1 MNQAQILQLIDAS
14 QTTLKH
20 ELQVKH
26 PESKYHL
33 LMLHRSL
40 QILKNYIEV
49 VAQNEQQQLDIL
61 QNYFHFSVNDLE
73 QSTEQLCSEMR
84 KQLDIQALEALE
96 QLNQLDLNFT
106 KAGS

>member
-33 LMLHRSL
+33 LMLHRSF

-49 VAQNEQQQLDIL
+49 VAQNEQQQLDIY
-61 QNYFHFSVNDLE
+61 QNYFHFPVNDLE
-73 QSTEQLCSEMR
+73 QSTEQLCSDMR
-84 KQLDIQALEALE
+84 KKFDIQALEALE
-96 QLNQLDLNFT
+96 QLNQLDLNIT